1 MPSRLL
7 ALAVK
12 VHKSRSPR
20 VARHHVGPGRAVGSV
35 TTLEKRDG
43 LGDQC
48 CKSRADPSAMHGD
61 AAEMLGVDVKHLQT
75 VEHGFGH
82 MLPGNGLGTGPSCDS
97 TREKRWAR
105 TTARTRG
112 AILGVLVGYLQSEL
126 FEIHFE
132 ATRDRPPE
140 TWVESLPHL
149 GLLALVHSLRHRS
162 LINWVPSG
170 VISEFAV
177 ADLNVADFPT
187 RRHATVPTTVMK
199 TLRR

>member
-1 MPSRLL
+1 
-7 ALAVK
+7 
-12 VHKSRSPR
+12 
-20 VARHHVGPGRAVGSV
+20 
-35 TTLEKRDG
+35 
-43 LGDQC
+43 
-48 CKSRADPSAMHGD
+48 MHGD

-75 VEHGFGH
+75 VDHGFGH

-149 GLLALVHSLRHRS
+149 GLLALIHSQRHRS
-162 LINWVPSG
+162 LINWAPSG
-170 VISEFAV
+170 VMSEFAV
-177 ADLNVADFPT
+177 ADLNVADFPHAQT
-187 RRHATVPTTVMK
+187 RHRPHYRDEDVASLSERESSKLQKVPDVMGSDRK
-199 TLRR
+199 